1 MKAGLVFFRI
11 LIAAI
16 GLASASFVAAQTLP
30 GIEPPPEE
38 IVTEPTADPFGRE
51 TPRGSITGLLRALAD
66 GDYLRA
72 SQYFPTE
79 EGLGAEAES
88 EVSEDGA
95 DASTADA
102 DAQPDLDRRAELAR
116 KLQIALDSGGSLLAF
131 PLLSNG
137 PAGVVDDGLAQ
148 NLEQVG
154 TLSSG
159 EDAAPI
165 LLQQIT
171 AADGS
176 NNAF

>member
-95 DASTADA
+95 DASAAEAAAAEAFKLHARIRADA
-102 DAQPDLDRRAELAR
+102 VSIVAEL
-116 KLQIALDSGGSLLAF
+116 
-131 PLLSNG
+131 P
-137 PAGVVDDGLAQ
+137 
-148 NLEQVG
+148 E
-154 TLSSG
+154 
-159 EDAAPI
+159 
-165 LLQQIT
+165 
-171 AADGS
+171 
-176 NNAF
+176 NAELIINQKDR